1 MKKNKKKK
9 AQKNNVGVKKNNKI
23 TKEIQNKN
31 EKKTVKR
38 ITEEDEKKLAKE
50 NAEAK
55 NVDKAEKVKAV
66 KEADAKKEKTI
77 EQTDA
82 KKVKTVK
89 RTDGKKKEAV
99 KQTEEKEAKSVK
111 QTDAAKQTKTKD
123 ATSIKQTEAVGQ
135 TKAKPVKQTEAVG
148 QIKAKPIKQAGAKKA
163 QDAKRVEKEKT
174 ALIRNERT
182 DREKN
187 ERVVKKI
194 QEIEI
199 EEITED
205 IVTDNI
211 ETDDIVTEDSDK
223 TVVHKTEMYTGQ
235 RQEDKEPGKDKKK
248 GRKKKKTWKEQIFT
262 CPYLIIVAATSLA
275 AMVCSDKIGI
285 RAVAREAQTVALET
299 MGRDVSTQE
308 YASDPAA
315 GYMSE
320 ESELL
325 QKEDGLEK
333 ESTGEKEEPEN
344 AGECKEQDGDK
355 VNESALDSESG
366 TDEETDNTEETPI
379 GLTKFETYEPQ
390 VIDSRYYSDAGKIA
404 LTTEYPYTKED
415 TGYFKDA
422 AFLGDSRTLGISD
435 YAGLDEADF
444 YCDSGMTIFKL
455 LQEDGVTYQKAGS
468 KVNLPQVLQE
478 KQYGKIYI
486 MLGMNELGYGNTEM
500 YLEQYSNVVNQIR
513 EWQPEAII
521 YIMANLHVS
530 QEKNNLETEFNNINI
545 NAKNA
550 ASATLANGTDIFYL
564 DANPLFTDAE
574 GFLNAEMSFD
584 GVHLYAQHYDAWKEF
599 LLEHAVEPVEV
610 AGSPDE
616 AVSDIMSENN

>member
-9 AQKNNVGVKKNNKI
+9 AQKNNAGVKKNNKI

-31 EKKTVKR
+31 EKKTAKR
-38 ITEEDEKKLAKE
+38 ITEEYEKKLAKE
-50 NAEAK
+50 NAEVK
-55 NVDKAEKVKAV
+55 NVDKAEKAKAV
-66 KEADAKKEKTI
+66 KQADVKKAKTI

-99 KQTEEKEAKSVK
+99 KQTEEKEAKPGK

-135 TKAKPVKQTEAVG
+135 T
-148 QIKAKPIKQAGAKKA
+148 KAKPIKQAGAKKA

-390 VIDSRYYSDAGKIA
+390 VIDSRYYSDAGKTA

-500 YLEQYSNVVNQIR
+500 YLEQYSDVVNQIR

>member
-9 AQKNNVGVKKNNKI
+9 AQKNNAGVKKNNKI

-66 KEADAKKEKTI
+66 KEADVKKEKTI
-77 EQTDA
+77 EQTDT
-82 KKVKTVK
+82 KKEKTVK

-111 QTDAAKQTKTKD
+111 QTDVAKQTKAKE
-123 ATSIKQTEAVGQ
+123 AMSIKQTEAIGQ
-135 TKAKPVKQTEAVG
+135 TKAKPVKQKETKTV
-148 QIKAKPIKQAGAKKA
+148 KQAGAKKA
-163 QDAKRVEKEKT
+163 QDAKRVEEEKA
-174 ALIRNERT
+174 ALIKNERT

-187 ERVVKKI
+187 ERIVKKV

-248 GRKKKKTWKEQIFT
+248 GGKKKKTWKEQIFT

-500 YLEQYSNVVNQIR
+500 YLEQYSDVVNQIR